1 MGAENLKPVQSK
13 DEARERGRK
22 GGLKS
27 GEVRR
32 QKRTL
37 KEQMETL
44 LSLPVKDDN
53 TRNFIESLG
62 IDPETIDNATA
73 ITLSIYQEALKGNTK
88 AYELIRDTLGEKP
101 TDKLQVEEAPVIVL
115 KRPQCHKG
123 HRRLQ
128 CQSLNS

>member
-13 DEARERGRK
+13 EEARERGRK

-115 KRPQCHKG
+115 KRP
-123 HRRLQ
+123 
-128 CQSLNS
+128 

>member
-1 MGAENLKPVQSK
+1 MGVENLKPVQSK

-44 LSLPVKDDN
+44 LSLPVKDEN
-53 TRNFIESLG
+53 TKSFIESLG

-101 TDKLQVEEAPVIVL
+101 TDKLQVEEAPVIVME
-115 KRPQCHKG
+115 RPHG
-123 HRRLQ
+123 
-128 CQSLNS
+128 